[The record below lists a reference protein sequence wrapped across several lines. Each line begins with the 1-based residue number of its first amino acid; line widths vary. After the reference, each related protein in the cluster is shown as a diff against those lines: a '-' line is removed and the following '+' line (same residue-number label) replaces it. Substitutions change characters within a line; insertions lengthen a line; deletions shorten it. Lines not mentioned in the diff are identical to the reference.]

1 MGSAREAA
9 AKGVKALLEVAA
21 PHAEV
26 RRDQPWPKRPDP
38 GGTIILHDGD
48 PGEPEVT
55 LSPLLY
61 TYTHEFEVEVL
72 GPPGSTNRHEL
83 LDQLLVPIGDRI
95 EADRSLGGVAE
106 WVEATAPMTD
116 DVTLESAEPVR
127 GAQLSIIVVYSTSN
141 PLT

>member
-1 MGSAREAA
+1 MTSKREEVAQA
-9 AKGVKALLEVAA
+9 VKALLKAAA

-38 GGTIILHDGD
+38 GGTAILHDGD
-48 PGEPEVT
+48 PGDPEVT

-61 TYTHEFEVEVL
+61 TYSHAFEIEVL

-83 LDQLLVPIGDRI
+83 LDQLLIAIGERI
-95 EADRSLGGVAE
+95 EADRSLGGLTE
-106 WVEATAPMTD
+106 WLEASAP
-116 DVTLESAEPVR
+116 VTEDITLDSAEPLR
-127 GAQLSIIVVYSTSN
+127 AAQLTLMAVYSTPN

>member
-1 MGSAREAA
+1 MESAREAA
-9 AKGVKALLEVAA
+9 AKGVKAVLKAAA
-21 PHAEV
+21 PDAEF

-48 PGEPEVT
+48 PGAPEVT

-61 TYTHEFEVEVL
+61 TYTHEFEIEVL

-83 LDQLLVPIGDRI
+83 LDQLLILIGDGI

-106 WVEATAPMTD
+106 WAEATAPMTD
-116 DVTLESAEPVR
+116 DLTLENAEPVR
-127 GAQLSIIVVYSTSN
+127 GAQFNIVVVYSTSN